1 MFSFSKRN
9 FRSLAPAV
17 LLLLLVAS
25 CSEPKSKLAKYGP
38 VVENVIHTD
47 SGAFRGINLGD
58 KPEAVQKKE
67 LGPASEADEGYLYYE
82 FKLDSNS
89 YNVSY
94 NFDENGLNE
103 IQSDIYIKD
112 PSETDKV
119 FGEFKS
125 YFDDHFG
132 QSESHGGYT
141 VWSVKSEKFG
151 DVRINLSDESA
162 SLTVPNSP
170 GKLAI
175 WIYPNQ
181 E

>member
-1 MFSFSKRN
+1 MFSVSKYTL
-9 FRSLAPAV
+9 RSAVPAV
-17 LLLLLVAS
+17 LLALLAVS
-25 CSEPKSKLAKYGP
+25 CSEPESKLAKYGP
-38 VVENVIHTD
+38 EVEGVIHND

-58 KPEAVQKKE
+58 KMDAVQKKE

-82 FKLDSNS
+82 YKLDSNS

-112 PSETDKV
+112 PSNTEKV
-119 FGEFKS
+119 FNAFKS

-132 QSESHGGYT
+132 SSETHGGYT

-151 DVRINLSDESA
+151 DVKINLSDESA
-162 SLTVPNSP
+162 DLTVPNSP